1 MSEVT
6 LTADP
11 SAPVWNSEPETTPL
25 EVTEA
30 ACTAP
35 LAVTEVRLISAS
47 SATDTPFEAAV
58 VVTFDPPEM
67 VRSSVARAIS
77 SEPESPSTVKVV
89 TMLAVLVLVIRPFAS
104 TVSTGIAV
112 AEPTVP
118 ADTPESARSR
128 VTAEVSE
135 PEPETVILP
144 EPASATVAT

>member
-1 MSEVT
+1 MSRAT
-6 LTADP
+6 LT
-11 SAPVWNSEPETTPL
+11 PL
-25 EVTEA
+25 
-30 ACTAP
+30 
-35 LAVTEVRLISAS
+35 
-47 SATDTPFEAAV
+47 EAAV

-89 TMLAVLVLVIRPFAS
+89 TILAVLVLVTRPFAS
-104 TVSTGIAV
+104 TVSTGISV
-112 AEPTVP
+112 VEPTVP